1 MDLDAAGKSVRFQQ
15 LQNFLTLDQAAK
27 VLQPCLHAWSDDGF
41 GMTYVRP
48 LLQNLHENAR
58 DLDDMHLKD

>member
-1 MDLDAAGKSVRFQQ
+1 MDLDAAGKSARFQQ

-41 GMTYVRP
+41 EMTYVTT
-48 LLQNLHENAR
+48 LLQNLRENAR
-58 DLDDMHLKD
+58 TLDDMRLKD

>member
-1 MDLDAAGKSVRFQQ
+1 MDLDAAGESVRFQQ
-15 LQNFLTLDQAAK
+15 RQNFLTLDQAAK

-41 GMTYVRP
+41 GMTYVRF